1 MLKVRDIFIDISKT
15 LDKVWHE
22 VLSSNGIC
30 RNFL

>member
-1 MLKVRDIFIDISKT
+1 MLEVRDLLIDISKA

-30 RNFL
+30 SNFL